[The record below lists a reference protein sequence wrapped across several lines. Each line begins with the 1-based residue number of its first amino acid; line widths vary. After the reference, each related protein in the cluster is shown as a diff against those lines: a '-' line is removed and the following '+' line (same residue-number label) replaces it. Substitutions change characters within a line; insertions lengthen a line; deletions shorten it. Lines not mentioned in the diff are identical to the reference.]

1 MEQCYIAL
9 YDTTNRNKGY
19 NITLGGEGIC
29 GYKHTKEARKKMSEA
44 RKGKK
49 NPKMA
54 RNVKNKNNPGAKTV
68 ICITT
73 GKIFFTAKEAGKY
86 YNVNNSH
93 IIKCCKNKRK
103 SAGKLSDGTKLVWK
117 YVNYKHNKRYRIIK

>member
-54 RNVKNKNNPGAKTV
+54 RNVKNKIIQELKLLYVLQQIEYFLLLEKQLV
-68 ICITT
+68 I
-73 GKIFFTAKEAGKY
+73 
-86 YNVNNSH
+86 
-93 IIKCCKNKRK
+93 II
-103 SAGKLSDGTKLVWK
+103 
-117 YVNYKHNKRYRIIK
+117 

>member
-73 GKIFFTAKEAGKY
+73 NRVFFTVKEAANY
-86 YNVNNSH
+86 YNIDKSGIV
-93 IIKCCKNKRK
+93 KCCKGKRK
-103 SAGKLSDGTKLVWK
+103 NCGKLSNGTKLVWR